1 MKKRVVRKHNNS
13 GNCFVCGINN
23 PYGLHSRFYELED
36 GTLAALVTLSIVSAF
51 FSANI
56 KMELNS

>member
-23 PYGLHSRFYELED
+23 PYGLHSRFYELE
-36 GTLAALVTLSIVSAF
+36 LSLIH
-51 FSANI
+51 I
-56 KMELNS
+56 